1 MNLYK
6 QESDLLKQQ
15 PINLHSFIDSR
26 WRGGRERKI
35 QIVRERERK
44 NERERQKDRV
54 RERKKERKKHRERK
68 RGKDKMTE

>member
-26 WRGGRERKI
+26 WRGERERKI
-35 QIVRERERK
+35 QIVRKRERK

-54 RERKKERKKHRERK
+54 RERKKEEKTQRKKERER
-68 RGKDKMTE
+68 